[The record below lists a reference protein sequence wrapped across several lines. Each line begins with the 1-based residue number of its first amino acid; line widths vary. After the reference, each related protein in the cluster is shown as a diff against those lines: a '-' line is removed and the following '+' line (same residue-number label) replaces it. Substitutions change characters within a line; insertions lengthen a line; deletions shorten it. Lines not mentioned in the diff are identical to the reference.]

1 VAKVPPKVNTTK
13 KAEVKVEAKRPE
25 PQAKKV
31 EVPEEKGKKAVPVK
45 EKPQPSSAKP
55 EKSPKVETAK
65 PTESVKPKQE

>member
-1 VAKVPPKVNTTK
+1 
-13 KAEVKVEAKRPE
+13 
-25 PQAKKV
+25 
-31 EVPEEKGKKAVPVK
+31 VK